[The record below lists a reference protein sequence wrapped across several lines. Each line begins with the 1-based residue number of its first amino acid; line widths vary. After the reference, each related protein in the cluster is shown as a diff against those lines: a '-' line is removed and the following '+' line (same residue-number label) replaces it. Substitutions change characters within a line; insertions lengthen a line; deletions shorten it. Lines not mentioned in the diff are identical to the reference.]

1 MRCFFWGIRFF
12 SLLWGPTAPE
22 WGRLRR
28 CAAMLLAVQMVPCGA
43 LAAGKID
50 TSAFNAYY
58 ASQSRKLHGHM
69 LTIIEAY
76 NDLAGRGA
84 VGPMKDALAVRG
96 CLSACW
102 ELFLNAGD
110 MIYVYDRI
118 DPGCE
123 KSVQAV
129 GELMRSGLAVVAG
142 KLEKELQWFAMSAK
156 NLKGQPIAPHLAE
169 MERDVRDT
177 ASAFRSFA
185 AEFAKPIAAEPGGQP
200 QRGQGKQPVLSGP
213 TSPRQPVPPA
223 PVSTGPAARKGSS
236 DVQP

>member
-1 MRCFFWGIRFF
+1 MASEGR
-12 SLLWGPTAPE
+12 
-22 WGRLRR
+22 RLRH
-28 CAAMLLAVQMVPCGA
+28 CAAMFLALSAVLQMVPCGA
-43 LAAGKID
+43 LAVGKID

-58 ASQSRKLHGHM
+58 ASQSRTLHGHM
-69 LTIIEAY
+69 LKIIEAY

-110 MIYVYDRI
+110 MVYVYDRV
-118 DPGCE
+118 DPDCE

-156 NLKGQPIAPHLAE
+156 NLKGQPIAPQLAE

-185 AEFAKPIAAEPGGQP
+185 AEFAKPIAAVPGGQP
-200 QRGQGKQPVLSGP
+200 QRGQGKQPALSGP
-213 TSPRQPVPPA
+213 TSPKPPVPPLPA
-223 PVSTGPAARKGSS
+223 PTGPATGKGSP

>member
-1 MRCFFWGIRFF
+1 MTSEGR
-12 SLLWGPTAPE
+12 
-22 WGRLRR
+22 RLRR
-28 CAAMLLAVQMVPCGA
+28 CAAMFLAVPAILQMVPCGA

-50 TSAFNAYY
+50 TSTFNTYY
-58 ASQSRKLHGHM
+58 ASQSRKLHGQM
-69 LTIIEAY
+69 LKIIEAY

-110 MIYVYDRI
+110 MVYVYDRI

-142 KLEKELQWFAMSAK
+142 KLEKELQWLAMSAK
-156 NLKGQPIAPHLAE
+156 NLKGQPIAPQLAE

-185 AEFAKPIAAEPGGQP
+185 AEFAKPVAAVPGGQP

-213 TSPRQPVPPA
+213 TSPKPPVA
-223 PVSTGPAARKGSS
+223 PSSASPGTAVGKGSS
-236 DVQP
+236 DVRP

>member
-1 MRCFFWGIRFF
+1 M
-12 SLLWGPTAPE
+12 APG

-28 CAAMLLAVQMVPCGA
+28 CAAILLVVPAIMLIPCGVF
-43 LAAGKID
+43 AAGKID
-50 TSAFNAYY
+50 TSGFNAYY

-69 LTIIEAY
+69 LKIIEAY

-84 VGPMKDALAVRG
+84 VGPMKDALAARG

-110 MIYVYDRI
+110 MVYVYDRI

-123 KSVQAV
+123 KSIQAV

-169 MERDVRDT
+169 MEKDVRDT

-185 AEFAKPIAAEPGGQP
+185 AEFAKPVPAVQGGQP
-200 QRGQGKQPVLSGP
+200 PRSGLVKQPVLSGP
-213 TSPRQPVPPA
+213 TSPRPPVSPLPA
-223 PVSTGPAARKGSS
+223 PTGPAAGKGASN
-236 DVQP
+236 VQP